1 MLRLVRPKNRIPPHH
16 VHLRPHFPVCK
27 TKRNAFDRFV
37 RLNATFVRLNATF
50 VRLNAIPQQKAGH
63 REFLWVEG
71 ELLINWKPW
80 KWWQK
85 QQLTFW
91 RRQLT
96 LRVKSLFVENFEFK
110 ILVWD
115 SEGGIPRNLSSVKS
129 QSGITGRFAPFYS
142 VWNLTAART
151 RCTICFRA

>member
-1 MLRLVRPKNRIPPHH
+1 MNADKGISIIRRTFSESSLKEALTRDIASQPRNTTEDNR
-16 VHLRPHFPVCK
+16 VSLK
-27 TKRNAFDRFV
+27 M
-37 RLNATFVRLNATF
+37 
-50 VRLNAIPQQKAGH
+50 GH